1 MPSYTDISRVPG
13 AWRDSGIASRASASI
28 AATGSYNPSSP
39 SPSYLPSN
47 RSGSVDVYVTS
58 SNRSSY
64 ESLRAE
70 SMRISAGLAN
80 GTATRSEVLSYN
92 ARATALAGGR

>member
-1 MPSYTDISRVPG
+1 MSSYTDIGRVPG
-13 AWRDSGIASRASASI
+13 AWRDSGIASRASAAI

-39 SPSYLPSN
+39 SPSYTPSN
-47 RSGSVDVYVTS
+47 ASGSVDVFVTS

-70 SMRISAGLAN
+70 SARISSGLAN
-80 GTATRSEVLSYN
+80 GTATRAEVISYN
-92 ARATALAGGR
+92 ERAKALGNGG